1 MQMLWIKRFGKPNEE
16 DQERVR
22 LAEGTIILNPR
33 TAVDCPPPSEAR
45 WSTLTSLLLP
55 PPPPPPAPGP
65 AAASSSSLPLSVPSL
80 NPSAAPVFASDYTA
94 PPSSHPEDG
103 SGDAQIAHPATPQ
116 DLAAVNALGKGTK
129 RPREANAGN
138 IGAVSAK
145 RARTNSAS
153 SAATSHQHVSQ
164 KPSSQAP
171 LPPTADLM
179 QI

>member
-55 PPPPPPAPGP
+55 RRLLLLLRSRGRFVFVL
-65 AAASSSSLPLSVPSL
+65 AAKRSFL